1 MNALAGRIPRCYRD
15 HRTLVARNYREIVEA
30 KLERLGT
37 LPRDA
42 RPVLREWG
50 RVSMELEQL
59 GERLDAMRA
68 LKQPR
73 REQVRRLQSES
84 RKLRVQLL
92 MLERRLDDMAAA
104 TKPEGTRDLSHLLA
118 PSHH

>member
-1 MNALAGRIPRCYRD
+1 VRALVGAIPRAYRD
-15 HRTLVARNYREIVEA
+15 HRTLVARNYREIVAA
-30 KLERLGT
+30 KLARLGT
-37 LPRDA
+37 LPRDSW
-42 RPVLREWG
+42 PTLREWG

-73 REQVRRLQSES
+73 RVEVRRLQSES

-104 TKPEGTRDLSHLLA
+104 SPAPHEALAAQYRGT
-118 PSHH
+118 